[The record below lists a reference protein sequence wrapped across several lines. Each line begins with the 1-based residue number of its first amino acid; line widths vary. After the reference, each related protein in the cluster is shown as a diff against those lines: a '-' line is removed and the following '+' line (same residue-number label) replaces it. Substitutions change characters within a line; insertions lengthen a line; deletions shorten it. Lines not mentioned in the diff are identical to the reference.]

1 MMKRRYMIPLL
12 ILNPFLQRYLVEGIT
27 LGSVKG

>member
-1 MMKRRYMIPLL
+1 MFVALIPVL
-12 ILNPFLQRYLVEGIT
+12 IVYPFMQKHFVKGIV

>member
-1 MMKRRYMIPLL
+1 MIPVL
-12 ILNPFLQRYLVEGIT
+12 IVYPFLQRYFVDGIT